1 MAKKSKNHEKNSFK
15 MILTVN
21 LLLVMLLAAALFIFM
36 ILLRSINPE
45 LSKGLTVV
53 VYVFIVV
60 LTLLTG
66 ITGIIVFLVLARK
79 KMI

>member
-1 MAKKSKNHEKNSFK
+1 MAKKSNIEKKSFR

>member
-1 MAKKSKNHEKNSFK
+1 MAKKSKNHEKKSFK